1 MKDSRRHW
9 SRREWLTSVAAGTI
23 GGVTAGG
30 SALSALARAGA
41 PEAGAAGVVPAGAG
55 QAASSATGGPPLRR
69 LGVQLYTVRDQMKAS
84 AAETL
89 KAIAGIGY
97 KEIELGRGD
106 LARLVPLAK
115 DVGLNPVS
123 THIEAWI
130 VTGAKPAPPGA
141 AAKPAPASVPAP
153 AAPAAPAAPPTDDAL
168 KKTFD
173 EIRAH
178 GPSYAVVAY
187 LFKGERPKD
196 AAGWTKFAEQ
206 MNRAGKFAKN
216 AGVTL
221 GYHNHGFEFE
231 KLPDGQRPL
240 DVLLKTFDPALV
252 QIELDVYWVGITG
265 ADPVALINQL
275 GKGKRVPL
283 LHLKDKDAAAPA
295 ETDEGKVARTSFKE
309 VGSGGLDFPAILK
322 AAASA
327 GVSHLFVE
335 QDQTPGDPIASLKQS
350 YDYLSKLA

>member
-1 MKDSRRHW
+1 MDSKRHW

-23 GGVTAGG
+23 GGMTVGG
-30 SALSALARAGA
+30 SALSGFAGET
-41 PEAGAAGVVPAGAG
+41 PGAGAAGAG
-55 QAASSATGGPPLRR
+55 QSGAAGGPPLHR
-69 LGVQLYTVRDQMKAS
+69 LGVQLYTVRDQVKAN

-89 KAIAGIGY
+89 KAIASIGY
-97 KEIELGRGD
+97 KEIELGRAD

-115 DVGLNPVS
+115 NVGLNPVS

-130 VTGAKPAPPGA
+130 VTGAKP
-141 AAKPAPASVPAP
+141 PAPGGPTAAPPAP
-153 AAPAAPAAPPTDDAL
+153 AAAAPAPPPTDDSL

-173 EIRAH
+173 EIRMH

-196 AAGWTKFAEQ
+196 AAGWTTFAEQ

-221 GYHNHGFEFE
+221 AYHNHGFEFE

-240 DVLLKTFDPALV
+240 DVLLKTFDPSLV
-252 QIELDVYWVGITG
+252 QLELDVYWVGITG

-275 GKGKRVPL
+275 GKKVPL
-283 LHLKDKDAAAPA
+283 LHLKDKDAAAPT

-309 VGSGGLDFPAILK
+309 VGSGGLNFPAILK

-350 YDYLSKLA
+350 YAYLSKLA

>member
-1 MKDSRRHW
+1 MADSRQW
-9 SRREWLTSVAAGTI
+9 SRRDWLTSVAAGTI
-23 GGVTAGG
+23 GSVTAGG
-30 SALSALARAGA
+30 SALGAFAGA
-41 PEAGAAGVVPAGAG
+41 VSEATVAGAG
-55 QAASSATGGPPLRR
+55 QAGAAAGPPLKR
-69 LGVQLYTVRDQMKAS
+69 LGVQLYTVRDQMKDKS
-84 AAETL
+84 AETL

-106 LARLVPLAK
+106 LAKLVPLAK
-115 DVGLNPVS
+115 NVGLNPVS
-123 THIEAWI
+123 THIESWI
-130 VTGAKPAPPGA
+130 VTGGKPPAPGAKPPAAGAPP
-141 AAKPAPASVPAP
+141 PPPP
-153 AAPAAPAAPPTDDAL
+153 TPPTDDSL

-173 EIRAH
+173 EIRGF

-187 LFKGERPKD
+187 LFKGDRPKD

-265 ADPVALINQL
+265 ADPVAMIREL
-275 GKGKRVPL
+275 GKKVPL
-283 LHLKDKDAAAPA
+283 LHLKDKDKAAPP

-322 AAASA
+322 AAQSA

>member
-1 MKDSRRHW
+1 MQQDSRRHW

-23 GGVTAGG
+23 GGLTVGN
-30 SALSALARAGA
+30 SALSAFGGQS
-41 PEAGAAGVVPAGAG
+41 GAAA
-55 QAASSATGGPPLRR
+55 GPPLKR
-69 LGVQLYTVRDQMKAS
+69 LGVQLYTVRDQMKTN

-89 KAIAGIGY
+89 KAIASIGY

-106 LARLVPLAK
+106 LAQLVPLAK
-115 DVGLNPVS
+115 NVGLNPVS

-130 VTGAKPAPPGA
+130 VTGAKPPAPPAPGTAA
-141 AAKPAPASVPAP
+141 AAKPAPAA
-153 AAPAAPAAPPTDDAL
+153 AAPPTPPTDDSL

-196 AAGWTKFAEQ
+196 TAGWAKFGEQ
-206 MNRAGKFAKN
+206 MNRAGKFAKS

-221 GYHNHGFEFE
+221 AYHNHGFEFE

-240 DVLLKTFDPALV
+240 DVLLKTFDPSLV

-265 ADPVALINQL
+265 ADPVAMINQL
-275 GKGKRVPL
+275 GKKVPL

-309 VGSGGLDFPAILK
+309 VGSGGLNFPAILE

-350 YDYLSKLA
+350 YAYLSKLA

>member
-1 MKDSRRHW
+1 
-9 SRREWLTSVAAGTI
+9 
-23 GGVTAGG
+23 
-30 SALSALARAGA
+30 
-41 PEAGAAGVVPAGAG
+41 
-55 QAASSATGGPPLRR
+55 
-69 LGVQLYTVRDQMKAS
+69 VQLYTVRDQMKAT

-97 KEIELGRGD
+97 KEIELGRAD

-115 DVGLNPVS
+115 EVGLNPTS
-123 THIEAWI
+123 THIEAGI
-130 VTGAKPAPPGA
+130 VTGAKPPAPGA
-141 AAKPAPASVPAP
+141 PAP
-153 AAPAAPAAPPTDDAL
+153 AAGAAPSPPPTPPTDDAL

-173 EIRAH
+173 EIRAF

-206 MNRAGKFAKN
+206 MNRAGKFAKS
-216 AGVTL
+216 AGLTL

-231 KLPDGQRPL
+231 KLPDGQRTL
-240 DVLLKTFDPALV
+240 DVLLKGFDPALV
-252 QIELDVYWVGITG
+252 QIELDVYWVSITG
-265 ADPVALINQL
+265 ADPVALIKQL
-275 GKGKRVPL
+275 GKRVPL
-283 LHLKDKDAAAPA
+283 LHLKDKDKTAPP

-350 YDYLSKLA
+350 YEYLSKLT

>member
-1 MKDSRRHW
+1 MQDSKRHW

-23 GGVTAGG
+23 GGVTVGG
-30 SALSALARAGA
+30 SALDALARAA
-41 PEAGAAGVVPAGAG
+41 TEAGSAGILPAGAG
-55 QAASSATGGPPLRR
+55 QAASQAAGGPPLRR
-69 LGVQLYTVRDQMKAS
+69 LGVQLYTVRDQMKDK

-89 KAIAGIGY
+89 KSIAAIGY

-115 DVGLNPVS
+115 EVGLNPVS
-123 THIEAWI
+123 THLESWL
-130 VTGAKPAPPGA
+130 VTGGKPPAFGKP
-141 AAKPAPASVPAP
+141 PAPAPSEP
-153 AAPAAPAAPPTDDAL
+153 AAPPAPPTDDAL

-173 EIRAH
+173 EIRGH

-187 LFKGERPKD
+187 LFKNDRPKD
-196 AAGWTKFAEQ
+196 AAGWAKFGEQ
-206 MNRAGKFAKN
+206 MNRAGKFAKG

-265 ADPVALINQL
+265 ADPVALIKQL
-275 GKGKRVPL
+275 NKRVPL

>member
-1 MKDSRRHW
+1 MQDSRRNW
-9 SRREWLTSVAAGTI
+9 SRREWLASVAAGTI
-23 GGVTAGG
+23 GGVTVG
-30 SALSALARAGA
+30 SAALDAIG
-41 PEAGAAGVVPAGAG
+41 G
-55 QAASSATGGPPLRR
+55 QAGSSDAGGPPLRR
-69 LGVQLYTVRDQMKAS
+69 LGVQLYTVRDQMKEK

-89 KAIAGIGY
+89 KSIAAIGY
-97 KEIELGRGD
+97 KEIELGRAD

-115 DVGLNPVS
+115 QVGLNPVS
-123 THIEAWI
+123 SHIEAWI
-130 VTGAKPAPPGA
+130 VTGAKPAGPGT
-141 AAKPAPASVPAP
+141 PASSAP
-153 AAPAAPAAPPTDDAL
+153 AAAPAIPPSPPTDDSL

-206 MNRAGKFAKN
+206 MNRAGKFAKS

-221 GYHNHGFEFE
+221 AYHNHGFEFE

-240 DVLLKTFDPALV
+240 DVLVKTFDPALV

-265 ADPVALINQL
+265 ADPVALIKQL
-275 GKGKRVPL
+275 GKVPL

-335 QDQTPGDPIASLKQS
+335 QDQTPGDPVASLKKS

>member
-1 MKDSRRHW
+1 MDSRQW
-9 SRREWLTSVAAGTI
+9 SRRAWLTSVAAGTI
-23 GGVTAGG
+23 GGAAVGS
-30 SALSALARAGA
+30 SALSAFAD
-41 PEAGAAGVVPAGAG
+41 AASGAG
-55 QAASSATGGPPLRR
+55 QSGAAAGPPLRR
-69 LGVQLYTVRDQMKAS
+69 LGVQLYTVRDQMKTN

-89 KAIAGIGY
+89 KAIASIGY
-97 KEIELGRGD
+97 KEIELGRAD
-106 LARLVPLAK
+106 LAQLVPLAK
-115 DVGLNPVS
+115 NVGLNPVS

-130 VTGAKPAPPGA
+130 VAGAKPPAPPAPGTPA
-141 AAKPAPASVPAP
+141 PAKPAA
-153 AAPAAPAAPPTDDAL
+153 AAPLTPPTDDSL

-187 LFKGERPKD
+187 LFKGERPTD
-196 AAGWTKFAEQ
+196 AAGWTKFGEQ
-206 MNRAGKFAKN
+206 MNRAGKLAKS

-240 DVLLKTFDPALV
+240 DVLLKTFDPSLV

-275 GKGKRVPL
+275 GKRVPL
-283 LHLKDKDAAAPA
+283 LHLKDKDAAAPV

-335 QDQTPGDPIASLKQS
+335 QDQTPGDPIASLKKS
-350 YDYLSKLA
+350 YEYLAKLT

>member
-1 MKDSRRHW
+1 MDSRRHW

-23 GGVTAGG
+23 GGMTVGG
-30 SALSALARAGA
+30 NALSALAGQ
-41 PEAGAAGVVPAGAG
+41 AGAA
-55 QAASSATGGPPLRR
+55 GGPPLRR
-69 LGVQLYTVRDQMKAS
+69 LGVQLYTVRDQMKAT

-89 KAIAGIGY
+89 KSIASIGY
-97 KEIELGRGD
+97 KEIELGRAD

-130 VTGAKPAPPGA
+130 VTGAKPPAPGA
-141 AAKPAPASVPAP
+141 AATPA
-153 AAPAAPAAPPTDDAL
+153 AAPAAPPTPPTDDSL

-252 QIELDVYWVGITG
+252 QIELDVYWVSITG
-265 ADPVALINQL
+265 ADPVALIKQL
-275 GKGKRVPL
+275 GKRVPL
-283 LHLKDKDAAAPA
+283 LHLKDKDKTAPA

-350 YDYLSKLA
+350 YEYLHKLA

>member
-1 MKDSRRHW
+1 MQDFRRHW

-23 GGVTAGG
+23 GGVTAGS
-30 SALSALARAGA
+30 SALSALVD
-41 PEAGAAGVVPAGAG
+41 AAGQGGA
-55 QAASSATGGPPLRR
+55 SAGPPLRR
-69 LGVQLYTVRDQMKAS
+69 LGVQLYTVRDQMKDK

-89 KAIAGIGY
+89 KSIAGIGY

-115 DVGLNPVS
+115 EVGLNPVS
-123 THIEAWI
+123 THLESWL
-130 VTGAKPAPPGA
+130 VTGGNPPTFGKPPATPP
-141 AAKPAPASVPAP
+141 PAP
-153 AAPAAPAAPPTDDAL
+153 AAPPAPPTDDAL

-173 EIRAH
+173 EIRGH

-187 LFKGERPKD
+187 LFKGDRPKD
-196 AAGWTKFAEQ
+196 AAGWAKFGEQ
-206 MNRAGKFAKN
+206 MNRAGKLAKS

-231 KLPDGQRPL
+231 KLADGQRPL

-275 GKGKRVPL
+275 AKGKRVPL
-283 LHLKDKDAAAPA
+283 LHLKDKDKTAPV
-295 ETDEGKVARTSFKE
+295 ETDEGKVARSSFKE

-322 AAASA
+322 AASAA
-327 GVSHLFVE
+327 GVSHFFVE
-335 QDQTPGDPIASLKQS
+335 QDQTPGDPVASLKQS
-350 YDYLSKLA
+350 YEYLSKLA

>member
-1 MKDSRRHW
+1 MDDSRRQW
-9 SRREWLTSVAAGTI
+9 SRRDWLTSVAAGTI
-23 GGVTAGG
+23 GSVTAGG
-30 SALSALARAGA
+30 SALHALAGA
-41 PEAGAAGVVPAGAG
+41 VSAATGGGAG
-55 QAASSATGGPPLRR
+55 QAGASAGPPLRR
-69 LGVQLYTVRDQMKAS
+69 LGVQLYTVRDQMKDK

-115 DVGLNPVS
+115 NVGLNPVS
-123 THIEAWI
+123 THVESWL
-130 VTGAKPAPPGA
+130 VTGGKPPVFGKP
-141 AAKPAPASVPAP
+141 PAPAPAP
-153 AAPAAPAAPPTDDAL
+153 ATPPAPPTDDAL
-168 KKTFD
+168 KKMFD
-173 EIRAH
+173 EIRGY
-178 GPSYAVVAY
+178 GPWYAVVAY
-187 LFKGERPKD
+187 LFKGDRPKD
-196 AAGWTKFAEQ
+196 AAGWAKFAEQ

-221 GYHNHGFEFE
+221 AYHNHGFEFE

-265 ADPVALINQL
+265 ADPVAMIEQL
-275 GKGKRVPL
+275 GKKVPL
-283 LHLKDKDAAAPA
+283 LHLKDKDKTAPP

>member
-1 MKDSRRHW
+1 MEDSRRQW
-9 SRREWLTSVAAGTI
+9 SRRDWLTSVAAGTI
-23 GGVTAGG
+23 GSVTAGG
-30 SALSALARAGA
+30 AALNALTGAVSDAGA
-41 PEAGAAGVVPAGAG
+41 AGAG
-55 QAASSATGGPPLRR
+55 QAGASAGPPLRR
-69 LGVQLYTVRDQMKAS
+69 LGVQLYTVRDQMKAT

-97 KEIELGRGD
+97 KEIELGRAD

-115 DVGLNPVS
+115 EVGLNPVS
-123 THIEAWI
+123 SHIEAWI
-130 VTGAKPAPPGA
+130 VTGAKPPAPGA
-141 AAKPAPASVPAP
+141 PAP
-153 AAPAAPAAPPTDDAL
+153 AAGTPPSPSTPPTDDSL

-173 EIRAH
+173 EIRAF

-206 MNRAGKFAKN
+206 MNRAGKFAKS
-216 AGVTL
+216 AGLTL

-231 KLPDGQRPL
+231 KLPDGQRTL

-265 ADPVALINQL
+265 ADPVALIKQL
-275 GKGKRVPL
+275 GKRVPL
-283 LHLKDKDAAAPA
+283 LHLKDKDKTAPP

-350 YDYLSKLA
+350 YEYLSKLT

>member
-1 MKDSRRHW
+1 MQDSRRNW
-9 SRREWLTSVAAGTI
+9 SRREWLASVAAGTI
-23 GGVTAGG
+23 GGVTVG
-30 SALSALARAGA
+30 SAALDAIS
-41 PEAGAAGVVPAGAG
+41 G
-55 QAASSATGGPPLRR
+55 QAGSPAAGGPPLRR
-69 LGVQLYTVRDQMKAS
+69 LGVQLYTVRDQMKEK

-89 KAIAGIGY
+89 KSIAAIGY

-115 DVGLNPVS
+115 QVGLNPVS
-123 THIEAWI
+123 SHIEAWI
-130 VTGAKPAPPGA
+130 VTGNKPAGPGT
-141 AAKPAPASVPAP
+141 PASSAP
-153 AAPAAPAAPPTDDAL
+153 AAAPAIPPSPPTDDSL

-206 MNRAGKFAKN
+206 MNRAGKFAKS

-221 GYHNHGFEFE
+221 AYHNHGFEFE

-240 DVLLKTFDPALV
+240 DVLVKTFDPALV

-275 GKGKRVPL
+275 GKKVPL

-335 QDQTPGDPIASLKQS
+335 QDQTPGDPVASLKKS

>member
-1 MKDSRRHW
+1 MADSRQW
-9 SRREWLTSVAAGTI
+9 SRRDWLTSVAAGTI
-23 GGVTAGG
+23 GSVTAGG
-30 SALSALARAGA
+30 SALHALAGA
-41 PEAGAAGVVPAGAG
+41 VSEASAAGMG
-55 QAASSATGGPPLRR
+55 QAGTSAGPPLRR
-69 LGVQLYTVRDQMKAS
+69 LGVQLYTVRDQMKDK

-115 DVGLNPVS
+115 NVGLNPVS
-123 THIEAWI
+123 THIESWI
-130 VTGAKPAPPGA
+130 VTGGKPPAPGA
-141 AAKPAPASVPAP
+141 PPP
-153 AAPAAPAAPPTDDAL
+153 AAGAPPPPPPAPPTDDSL
-168 KKTFD
+168 EKTFD
-173 EIRAH
+173 EIRGY

-187 LFKGERPKD
+187 LFKGDRPKD

-265 ADPVALINQL
+265 ADPVAMIKEL
-275 GKGKRVPL
+275 GKKVPL
-283 LHLKDKDAAAPA
+283 LHLKDKDKAAPP

-322 AAASA
+322 AASSA
-327 GVSHLFVE
+327 GVSHFFVE

>member
-1 MKDSRRHW
+1 MQDSRRHW
-9 SRREWLTSVAAGTI
+9 SRRDWLTSMAAGAI
-23 GGVTAGG
+23 GGLTIGG
-30 SALSALARAGA
+30 SALNAL
-41 PEAGAAGVVPAGAG
+41 AGAG
-55 QAASSATGGPPLRR
+55 AEAAGMGQAGASAGPPLRR
-69 LGVQLYTVRDQMKAS
+69 LGVQLYTVREQMKQS

-89 KAIAGIGY
+89 KAIASIGY

-115 DVGLNPVS
+115 NVGLNPVS

-130 VTGAKPAPPGA
+130 VTGNKPAPPPAAGA
-141 AAKPAPASVPAP
+141 AAPGASSAP
-153 AAPAAPAAPPTDDAL
+153 AAPATPPTDDSL

-173 EIRAH
+173 EIRAQ

-196 AAGWTKFAEQ
+196 TAGWTAFAEQ
-206 MNRAGKFAKN
+206 MNRAGKFAKS
-216 AGVTL
+216 AGLTL

-240 DVLLKTFDPALV
+240 DVLLKTFDPSLV

-265 ADPVALINQL
+265 ADPVAMIKQL
-275 GKGKRVPL
+275 GKRAPL
-283 LHLKDKDAAAPA
+283 LHLKDKDAAAPP

-335 QDQTPGDPIASLKQS
+335 QDQTPGDPIASLKKS
-350 YDYLSKLA
+350 YEYLSKLT

>member
-1 MKDSRRHW
+1 MK
-9 SRREWLTSVAAGTI
+9 
-23 GGVTAGG
+23 
-30 SALSALARAGA
+30 
-41 PEAGAAGVVPAGAG
+41 
-55 QAASSATGGPPLRR
+55 Q
-69 LGVQLYTVRDQMKAS
+69 S

-89 KAIAGIGY
+89 KAIASIGY

-106 LARLVPLAK
+106 LARLVPLATN
-115 DVGLNPVS
+115 VGLNPVS
-123 THIEAWI
+123 SHIEAWI
-130 VTGAKPAPPGA
+130 VTGAKPAAPGA
-141 AAKPAPASVPAP
+141 PATPAP
-153 AAPAAPAAPPTDDAL
+153 AAAAPPTPPTDDSL

-221 GYHNHGFEFE
+221 AYHNHGFEFE

-240 DVLLKTFDPALV
+240 DVLVKTFDPALV

-265 ADPVALINQL
+265 ADPVALIKEL
-275 GKGKRVPL
+275 GKKVPL
-283 LHLKDKDAAAPA
+283 LHLKDKDKAAPA

-322 AAASA
+322 AAASV

-335 QDQTPGDPIASLKQS
+335 QDSTPGDPIASLKQS
-350 YDYLSKLA
+350 YEYLSKLA

>member
-1 MKDSRRHW
+1 MQDSRRNW
-9 SRREWLTSVAAGTI
+9 SRREWLASVAAGTI
-23 GGVTAGG
+23 GGVTVG
-30 SALSALARAGA
+30 SAALDAIG
-41 PEAGAAGVVPAGAG
+41 G
-55 QAASSATGGPPLRR
+55 QTASSTAGGPPLRR
-69 LGVQLYTVRDQMKAS
+69 LGVQLYTVREQMKQN

-89 KAIAGIGY
+89 KSIAAIGY
-97 KEIELGRGD
+97 KEIELGRAD

-123 THIEAWI
+123 SHIEAWI
-130 VTGAKPAPPGA
+130 VTGAKPARPGAGA
-141 AAKPAPASVPAP
+141 AATPAP
-153 AAPAAPAAPPTDDAL
+153 AAATPPSPPTDDSL

-173 EIRAH
+173 EIRAQ

-196 AAGWTKFAEQ
+196 AAGWTTFAEQ

-221 GYHNHGFEFE
+221 AYHNHGFEFE

-240 DVLLKTFDPALV
+240 DVLVKTFDPALV

-265 ADPVALINQL
+265 ADPVALINEL
-275 GKGKRVPL
+275 GKKIPL

-322 AAASA
+322 AAANA

-335 QDQTPGDPIASLKQS
+335 QDETPSDPVASLKKS